1 MNVRVL
7 PVIALTA
14 LFMVAWSGDRN
25 AMQAAVA
32 KRDAVQS
39 VLLAEAYGRKSL
51 SLEEAS
57 HVAAVAS
64 QSTATSAVSLT
75 ASQDEVPLPNG
86 IVAGD
91 YQAVNQT
98 GKSVR
103 IRVAD
108 ADASIRSERDFY
120 ISDSAN
126 GDRWYLVRIQGTS
139 VN

>member
-32 KRDAVQS
+32 KRDAIQS
-39 VLLAEAYGRKSL
+39 VLLAEAYGRKSV
-51 SLEEAS
+51 SLEEAH
-57 HVAAVAS
+57 HVAAVVG
-64 QSTATSAVSLT
+64 QSTASSTVSLT
-75 ASQDEVPLPNG
+75 TTQEEVPLPSG

-91 YQAVNQT
+91 YQAVNQS
-98 GKSVR
+98 GKSIR
-103 IRVAD
+103 IRVAA
-108 ADASIRSERDFY
+108 ADAGTQSERDFY

-126 GDRWYLVRIQGTS
+126 GDRWYLVRIQGIS